1 MRKNYFK
8 KCAAALAAL
17 VLIFPMATAQAVNTP
32 VDLSNVKTAMIAE
45 SVSGQLIMEK
55 NSKERVNV
63 AGLTRLP
70 SLLLVCELIDEG
82 ALNLSEKI
90 TVSEAAAAVKGPTAF
105 VEPYEEIAAS
115 ELLKAAVMIG
125 AGDAV
130 YALAEA
136 ATGSAEV
143 FVERLNER
151 LHELNIDVSYTN
163 ITGDSV
169 LLSASDLAILGC
181 EAVKSEAF
189 RNYATLYMDGIT
201 HENGSSTELVN
212 SNRLIRS
219 TTGCLGVGTGSS
231 DSAGYCGI
239 FFVQR
244 GETAYVCALTGAPNS
259 SARFSIAQS
268 MIEYAFGAYKTVT
281 LARAGEILVEDI
293 PVKGGAELSVN
304 LAAKDDSVLL
314 LKQNEEYSE
323 RREIPETLY
332 APLTADAVAGT
343 IEYLDENGNL
353 IAVVELVPQRD
364 VMQAGLG
371 DFMRLMFLGFLHA

>member
-1 MRKNYFK
+1 MRKYCFK

-17 VLIFPMATAQAVNTP
+17 VLILPMATARAVNTP

-45 SVSGQLIMEK
+45 SVSGQIIMEK

-63 AGLTRLP
+63 SGLTRLP
-70 SLLLVCELIDEG
+70 SLLLVCELIDAGE
-82 ALNLSEKI
+82 LKLSDEI
-90 TVSEAAAAVKGPTAF
+90 TVSETAAAVKGPTAF

-125 AGDAV
+125 AGDAI

-151 LHELNIDVSYTN
+151 LNELNIDVTYTN
-163 ITGDSV
+163 ITGDGV
-169 LLSASDLAILGC
+169 LLSVSDLAALGC

-201 HENGSSTELVN
+201 HKNGTSTELVN
-212 SNRLIRS
+212 SNRLIRN

-231 DSAGYCGI
+231 DSAGYCGV
-239 FFVQR
+239 FWVQR
-244 GETAYVCALTGAPNS
+244 GETAYVCALTGAQNS
-259 SARFSIAQS
+259 SARSSTAQS

-281 LARAGEILVEDI
+281 LARAGEILVENI
-293 PVKGGAELSVN
+293 PVKGGAELLVN

-323 RREIPETLY
+323 RREIPETLF
-332 APLTADAVAGT
+332 APLVTDAVAGT

-353 IAVVELVPQRD
+353 IAVVELVPQRA
-364 VMQAGLG
+364 VAQAALG
-371 DFMRLMFLGFLHA
+371 DFIRLMFLGFLHA